1 MNMVGL
7 ELGIVTFTL
16 AGCLPGCGGGPS
28 GLPPA
33 GIMPAP
39 ATCGTVDPC
48 GGDPTGTWKVLGGC
62 LPSAGM
68 ATGSCTQVQLLTLS
82 YAGTLTFN
90 SDMTYSATTFT
101 RTRAELDTTPVS
113 CWGYLNKTCA
123 GEDEALKAQVGEGGI
138 GLSYGSCTGST
149 TCACTVAETAETVF
163 GDSGTYSLQGNLINF
178 ATASGG
184 GYGGYSYCVQDGL
197 LHLTSAATTI
207 YGDGTEATT
216 IGEDI
221 VAEPQ

>member
-1 MNMVGL
+1 MEGVGL
-7 ELGIVTFTL
+7 TLGIIAGTL
-16 AGCLPGCGGGPS
+16 AGSLLGCGGGPS

-39 ATCGTVDPC
+39 ATCGVVDPC
-48 GGDPTGTWKVLGGC
+48 GGDLTGTWKVLGGC

-68 ATGSCTQVQLLTLS
+68 PAGSCSQVQILTLS
-82 YAGTLTFN
+82 YAGTLTFT

-101 RTRAELDTTPVS
+101 RTRAELDTTPIS

-123 GEDEALKAQVGEGGI
+123 EEDEALRAQVGADGI
-138 GLSYGSCTGST
+138 GLSYASCTGST
-149 TCACTVAETAETVF
+149 TCACTVAETAATVI